1 MPVRDLMLSRV
12 LIWGKTFF
20 FFFPKAE
27 FWLQVHG
34 VGQICAKEAVAG
46 MGDASSAILLEK
58 VEKRVP

>member
-12 LIWGKTFF
+12 LIWGKTF

-46 MGDASSAILLEK
+46 MGDASSAIMLEK
-58 VEKRVP
+58 VEKHVP